1 MSNFK
6 GFRDIQYSDLATWT
20 EFSGCS
26 RSKINP
32 QIGMNVAF
40 DIHASQ
46 MVIIK
51 VRAGCHILSACQSE
65 VGDNSYSASPFPSGL
80 SGLNASKTAGAGAK
94 QLDDLVGTSSAKLGA
109 AEGIGELYFVQLVIA
124 AK

>member
-1 MSNFK
+1 
-6 GFRDIQYSDLATWT
+6 
-20 EFSGCS
+20 
-26 RSKINP
+26 
-32 QIGMNVAF
+32 MNVAF

-51 VRAGCHILSACQSE
+51 VRAGCHILSARQSE

-80 SGLNASKTAGAGAK
+80 SGFNASKTAGASAK

-109 AEGIGELYFVQLVIA
+109 AEGIGELYFVQLVIT
-124 AK
+124 AKKSKYIL